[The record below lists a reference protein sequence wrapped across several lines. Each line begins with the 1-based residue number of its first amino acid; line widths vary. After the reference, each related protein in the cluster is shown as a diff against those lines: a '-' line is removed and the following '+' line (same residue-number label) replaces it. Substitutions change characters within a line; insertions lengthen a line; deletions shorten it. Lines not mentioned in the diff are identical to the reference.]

1 MNTKAVY
8 RLHATLNDDE
18 ATPVEAQ
25 FDAERDSELIVIRD
39 HLSNKRLI
47 FKLSRNHLFH
57 KSNLHEI
64 EDESQ
69 RIVRTLLD
77 LGFNLK
83 VLPGVLKRP
92 RFALKGTQG
101 LVLQRIQTDLR
112 IFFSK

>member
-1 MNTKAVY
+1 MNTQAVF
-8 RLHATLNDDE
+8 RLQASLPTDD

-25 FDAERDSELIVIRD
+25 FDPERYSELITIRD

-57 KSNLHEI
+57 KSNMHDI

-69 RIVRTLLD
+69 RIYNSLAE
-77 LGFNLK
+77 LGFTLK
-83 VLPGVLKRP
+83 ILPGVFKRP
-92 RFALKGTQG
+92 RFAVKGTEG
-101 LVLQRIQTDLR
+101 LVLQRIYTDLR